1 MDNLEK
7 LIFLEITNKQ
17 FTKFPDSE
25 YFATYQSLTKEEKD
39 QFSLYSNEIHN
50 IWNYI
55 NAMPVENVIDNV
67 NINSVNDY
75 NNSVDQISELI
86 LKTCN
91 DFKLNLKDEITP
103 EFKEIVIR
111 VLGHDFYKKTFE
123 RKDDTITESF

>member
-17 FTKFPDSE
+17 FTKFPDAE
-25 YFATYQSLTKEEKD
+25 YFATYEALTKREQN

-67 NINSVNDY
+67 NINSVNNY
-75 NNSVDQISELI
+75 NNSVNQISELI

-91 DFKLNLKDEITP
+91 DFKLNLKDEIIP
-103 EFKEIVIR
+103 EFKESVIR
-111 VLGHDFYKKTFE
+111 VLGHDFYKRTFE
-123 RKDDTITESF
+123 R